1 MNTIEHHKLKKL
13 IKKYN
18 PVLRESI
25 ENALTEDLFNLIIVN
40 GDDKDFELKNMLLEK
55 EKLKTLVMKEFLLLN
70 NQPITKELKNMD
82 EIKLQLVKIKQCK
95 LKF

>member
-1 MNTIEHHKLKKL
+1 
-13 IKKYN
+13 
-18 PVLRESI
+18 
-25 ENALTEDLFNLIIVN
+25 
-40 GDDKDFELKNMLLEK
+40 
-55 EKLKTLVMKEFLLLN
+55 LVMKEFLLLN